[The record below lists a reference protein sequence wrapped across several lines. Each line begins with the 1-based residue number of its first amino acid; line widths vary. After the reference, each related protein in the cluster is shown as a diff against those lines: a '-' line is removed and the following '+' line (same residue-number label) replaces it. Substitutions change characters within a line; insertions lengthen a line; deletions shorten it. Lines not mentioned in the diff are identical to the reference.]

1 MSTPMGNGIRMERRR
16 TQKRRVLRTVAIAL
30 AVLIVG
36 TILWIWVF
44 PWVDRT
50 FVNRPQIG
58 GGL

>member
-1 MSTPMGNGIRMERRR
+1 MGNGIRMERRR
-16 TQKRRVLRTVAIAL
+16 TQKRRVLRIVAIAL

-44 PWVDRT
+44 PWVDHT

-58 GGL
+58 EGL